1 MDGPISELSTLV
13 LMGLFSG
20 RGLFVH
26 HHSGR
31 SIATSHGLIPKTY
44 IGLRLVKYHN
54 LARSLSLD
62 VLAYGLFSWGV
73 PLGFQANSYMFHPA
87 SHTRWALGLY
97 PSYPVIR
104 PFNL

>member
-20 RGLFVH
+20 CGLFVH

-62 VLAYGLFSWGV
+62 VRTPTAFFPGGCL
-73 PLGFQANSYMFHPA
+73 NSHMFHPA